1 MAKTERVA
9 VPVRGAGCISI
20 LLRMIWWLLCYCPR
34 EGCGLHLL
42 TFGQWGYLR
51 MSCCPREGCGLH
63 LSRGAGLVPAPLV
76 AVPVRGAGCIS
87 KRVQTRISIFVGS
100 SQPVSVV
107 YHTSV
112 QKGKLFCAYQTE
124 TADLF

>member
-1 MAKTERVA
+1 MRVA
-9 VPVRGAGCISI
+9 VPVRGAVCIYPACD
-20 LLRMIWWLLCYCPR
+20 R
-34 EGCGLHLL
+34 HLL
-42 TFGQWGYLR
+42 
-51 MSCCPREGCGLH
+51 H
-63 LSRGAGLVPAPLV
+63 AV

-87 KRVQTRISIFVGS
+87 KRIQTRISIFVGS

-124 TADLF
+124 TTDLF

>member
-1 MAKTERVA
+1 MLH
-9 VPVRGAGCISI
+9 PVRWIASN
-20 LLRMIWWLLCYCPR
+20 PR
-34 EGCGLHLL
+34 HG
-42 TFGQWGYLR
+42 
-51 MSCCPREGCGLH
+51 CCPREGCGLH
-63 LSRGAGLVPAPLV
+63 REKMEHEKALKGV

-100 SQPVSVV
+100 SQLVSVV

-124 TADLF
+124 TTDLF

>member
-1 MAKTERVA
+1 MAHHVA
-9 VPVRGAGCISI
+9 VPVRGAGCI
-20 LLRMIWWLLCYCPR
+20 RARTVATMTTA
-34 EGCGLHLL
+34 E
-42 TFGQWGYLR
+42 
-51 MSCCPREGCGLH
+51 
-63 LSRGAGLVPAPLV
+63 V

-124 TADLF
+124 TTDLF

>member
-1 MAKTERVA
+1 M
-9 VPVRGAGCISI
+9 RGAGCIRSG
-20 LLRMIWWLLCYCPR
+20 CPFTKLD
-34 EGCGLHLL
+34 E
-42 TFGQWGYLR
+42 
-51 MSCCPREGCGLH
+51 
-63 LSRGAGLVPAPLV
+63 V

-87 KRVQTRISIFVGS
+87 KRIQTRISIFVGS

-124 TADLF
+124 TTDLF

>member
-1 MAKTERVA
+1 M
-9 VPVRGAGCISI
+9 RGAGCIMDI
-20 LLRMIWWLLCYCPR
+20 K
-34 EGCGLHLL
+34 L
-42 TFGQWGYLR
+42 TLKV
-51 MSCCPREGCGLH
+51 
-63 LSRGAGLVPAPLV
+63 LSFV

-87 KRVQTRISIFVGS
+87 KRIQNRISIFVGS

-124 TADLF
+124 TTDLF